1 MLSSRAEIQYPV
13 TSPKIETNKPSP
25 EAYTFLYGEVWEG
38 IRIYLWQVDSVG
50 ISWDPEQLKKK
61 IFCSI
66 PDQHML

>member
-38 IRIYLWQVDSVG
+38 IRIYLLQVDSVG
-50 ISWDPEQLKKK
+50 IS
-61 IFCSI
+61 
-66 PDQHML
+66 